1 MLWQSQMKRL
11 LSLLPVILVS
21 PLLVTAAP
29 AQAPAP
35 TGTSANAV
43 PYSSLNELNQL
54 LAQLEQTSQTT
65 QVDLAKLRID
75 HWKADSN
82 SKRQAQSNS
91 ESVAR
96 NLKSALP
103 EIIAGLRAS
112 PESLPATFKLY
123 RNLDALYDVM
133 ASLVE
138 SAGAFGSKDEFQSLD
153 NDMTAFERSRRSFAD
168 RMESL
173 ATSKDA
179 ELAQL
184 RTQVKNLQ
192 AANNAAPPKKVVVDD
207 TEPPKKPAPKKKT
220 TKPAQPTT
228 TTPPPSPPS
237 Q

>member
-1 MLWQSQMKRL
+1 MLWPSQMKRL

-35 TGTSANAV
+35 TGASANAV
-43 PYSSLNELNQL
+43 PYSSVNELNQM

-65 QVDLAKLRID
+65 QVDIAKLRID

-91 ESVAR
+91 ESIGR

-112 PESLPATFKLY
+112 PESLTATFKLY

-138 SAGAFGSKDEFQSLD
+138 SAGAFGSKDDFQSLD

-168 RMESL
+168 RMDSL

-179 ELAQL
+179 ELTQL
-184 RTQVKNLQ
+184 RTQVKSLQ
-192 AANNAAPPKKVVVDD
+192 AASNAAPPKKVVVDD

-220 TKPAQPTT
+220 SKPAQQTT
-228 TTPPPSPPS
+228 TTPPPSPPN